1 MTDLEKKLNK
11 IYNYTDLIHSENL
24 LILSIIGSLLR
35 ESDKSE
41 IEKCIKTYIQQR
53 ENIRKGIYEDDV
65 EITQWYK
72 QGVVLKYILFMNAMN
87 K

>member
-11 IYNYTDLIHSENL
+11 IYNYADLIHSENL

-35 ESDKSE
+35 ESDKPE

-53 ENIRKGIYEDDV
+53 ENIQNGMYEDDIS
-65 EITQWYK
+65 ITQWYK
-72 QGVVLKYILFMNAMN
+72 QGVVFKYILFMNVMN

>member
-11 IYNYTDLIHSENL
+11 IYNYADLIHSENL

-35 ESDKSE
+35 LRESDKPE

-53 ENIRKGIYEDDV
+53 ENIQKGLYEDDV
-65 EITQWYK
+65 EITQ
-72 QGVVLKYILFMNAMN
+72 
-87 K
+87 